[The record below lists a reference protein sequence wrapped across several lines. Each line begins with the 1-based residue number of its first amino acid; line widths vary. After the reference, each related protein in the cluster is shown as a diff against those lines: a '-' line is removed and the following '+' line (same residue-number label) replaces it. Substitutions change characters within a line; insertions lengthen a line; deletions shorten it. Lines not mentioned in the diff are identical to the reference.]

1 MPADSLQDVYYRKA
15 KEVGFRARSAFKLLQ
30 LDEVFDLFNGVTHVV
45 DLCAAPGSWSQVLS
59 RRVGRPRP
67 TQNGGSAGAADGGA
81 LAAPGSPAAATTVAP
96 DAPAPERRIVAVDL
110 QEMEPVP
117 GVASFQGDI
126 TRRETAERVV
136 ELLGG
141 CKAQLVVSDGAPD
154 VTGLHDLDEHVQSQL
169 LLAAL
174 AITTH
179 VLAPGGSFVAKV
191 FRGRDT
197 SLLFGQFRAFF
208 REVVIAKPKSSRN
221 SSIESFVVCR
231 GYDPPAG
238 YTASFDGALAA
249 HAAGEG
255 SAPEAAGDRAVVPFV
270 ACGDLSGLD
279 SDASYPSELAGRA
292 AAAADAAMAAV
303 AAATG
308 GGFAGTDPGL
318 AVSKGSLAPVAP
330 PIKPA
335 YEAQVGGMRAAAG
348 GAKPAAKA

>member
-1 MPADSLQDVYYRKA
+1 MPLAVW
-15 KEVGFRARSAFKLLQ
+15 SA
-30 LDEVFDLFNGVTHVV
+30 GVTHVV

-67 TQNGGSAGAADGGA
+67 KQAGDSDTDAATGISGHA
-81 LAAPGSPAAATTVAP
+81 TTERAAA
-96 DAPAPERRIVAVDL
+96 APERRIVAVDL

-141 CKAQLVVSDGAPD
+141 RKAQLVVSDGAPD

-308 GGFAGTDPGL
+308 GGFVGSAAGHQ
-318 AVSKGSLAPVAP
+318 AQSKSSLAPVAP
-330 PIKPA
+330 PIRPA
-335 YEAQVGGMRAAAG
+335 YEAQMGGMRAAAG
-348 GAKPAAKA
+348 GAKPAASD

>member
-1 MPADSLQDVYYRKA
+1 M
-15 KEVGFRARSAFKLLQ
+15 
-30 LDEVFDLFNGVTHVV
+30 V

-67 TQNGGSAGAADGGA
+67 KQEGDEGAAAAVAGAHAVSD
-81 LAAPGSPAAATTVAP
+81 SPAAAGAAVAGAAAAP
-96 DAPAPERRIVAVDL
+96 DRRIVAVDL

-231 GYDPPAG
+231 GYDPPVG

-255 SAPEAAGDRAVVPFV
+255 SAPEAVGDRAVVPFV

-308 GGFAGTDPGL
+308 GGFAGTTPGQ
-318 AVSKGSLAPVAP
+318 AAAKGSLAPVAP
-330 PIKPA
+330 PIRPA
-335 YEAQVGGMRAAAG
+335 YEAQMGGMRAAAVVMKRETTG
-348 GAKPAAKA
+348 